1 MQQVLLLFFILE
13 KIKGW
18 GKLSSSICWRKRT
31 REQDARFLFVW
42 LPTSSLSCLI
52 SRAAQL
58 LTHRIREGGGGVEG
72 GLLPLR
78 ASVGLKIKDGGGR
91 ASLLD
96 LPRDF
101 SEIEN
106 LLAG

>member
-1 MQQVLLLFFILE
+1 MSHFASCSVVDSQD
-13 KIKGW
+13 KG
-18 GKLSSSICWRKRT
+18 
-31 REQDARFLFVW
+31 
-42 LPTSSLSCLI
+42 
-52 SRAAQL
+52 
-58 LTHRIREGGGGVEG
+58 GGGGVEG